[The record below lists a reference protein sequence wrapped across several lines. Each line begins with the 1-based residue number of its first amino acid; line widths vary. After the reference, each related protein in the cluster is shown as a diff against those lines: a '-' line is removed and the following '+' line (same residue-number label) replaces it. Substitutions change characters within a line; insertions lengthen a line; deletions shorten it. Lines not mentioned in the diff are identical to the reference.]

1 MSQTTHV
8 VRMSNAAS
16 SQAFADR
23 SPGQRAGGKKQAAL
37 ASLGLRC
44 GAFLLDY
51 ILTMLVLSLTVLVA
65 YAIKRRWEAT
75 ELANI
80 VLLLGYL
87 ATAGVLF
94 FNLVYYAERDGQ
106 TFGKRFIGI
115 RVIRADGQP
124 LDFRALAIRHFIG
137 YPLSLLC
144 GGLGLLWALWDGK
157 QQGWHDKLAGTLVVK
172 E

>member
-1 MSQTTHV
+1 MPQTTHV
-8 VRMSNAAS
+8 VRMNDAAS
-16 SQAFADR
+16 GQASSSSSA
-23 SPGQRAGGKKQAAL
+23 RAAGKKQAAL

-51 ILTMLVLSLTVLVA
+51 ILTMLVLALTVLVA
-65 YAIKRRWEAT
+65 YFIKRRWDAP
-75 ELANI
+75 ELANF

-87 ATAGVLF
+87 ITAGVLF
-94 FNLVYYAERDGQ
+94 VNLVYYAERDGQ

-124 LDFRALAIRHFIG
+124 LDFRVLAIRHFIG

-144 GGLGLLWALWDGK
+144 GGLGLFWALWDAR

>member
-1 MSQTTHV
+1 MPQSSHV
-8 VRMSNAAS
+8 VRMSNATSIPVLADS
-16 SQAFADR
+16 SAAR
-23 SPGQRAGGKKQAAL
+23 RVSGKKQVAL

-51 ILTMLVLSLTVLVA
+51 ILTMLVLALTVLVA
-65 YAIKRRWEAT
+65 YFIKRRWDAT

-87 ATAGVLF
+87 VTAGVLC

-115 RVIRADGQP
+115 RVIRTDG
-124 LDFRALAIRHFIG
+124 
-137 YPLSLLC
+137 
-144 GGLGLLWALWDGK
+144 
-157 QQGWHDKLAGTLVVK
+157 
-172 E
+172 